1 MYRKLFGYIIVIK
14 EVKYERVFKYY
25 LRCAIIYLKAGD
37 NMGYIEDLRKIIG
50 HKCINLVGSVVI
62 IKNERDEILL
72 QKRTFP
78 VDTWSFPGGLSEL
91 GENTLDTAVREVREE
106 TSLEV
111 KNLELFGFYSSDGVC
126 KGETG
131 DEWCVY
137 IAAYVCRDFSGEVKI
152 NDGESAALEWTA
164 LSNLPER
171 FGKSQKRILDDY
183 VKSQTLTGRKNTD
196 SV

>member
-14 EVKYERVFKYY
+14 EVKYERAFKYY
-25 LRCAIIYLKAGD
+25 LSCVIIYLKAGD

-50 HKCINLVGSVVI
+50 HKRINLVGSVVI
-62 IKNERDEILL
+62 IKNEKGEILL

-78 VDTWSFPGGLSEL
+78 SETWSFPGGLSEL

-111 KNLELFGFYSSDGVC
+111 KNLELFGFYSPDGVC

-137 IAAYVCRDFSGEVKI
+137 IAVYVCRDFSGEVKI

-183 VKSQTLTGRKNTD
+183 VKAQTLTEHKNTD
-196 SV
+196 S